1 MNTYNYRITTDT
13 ATTNTATLLV
23 SAGIRSFQFNFV
35 WDTVNQEQYDILDK
49 GLKDRAL
56 ADPLLDGSDIIRDYD
71 WIDWYLALPLD
82 IESYL
87 INGGAYPQSLRNT
100 DTAVRANLMN
110 ESRDEAKV
118 LSRIRNIYKDQ
129 LVWNV
134 VITELTTSKVLTGV
148 VRPGGWI
155 NNQSDIWRVRFVS
168 ALTEIGKEDLNKVF
182 IEFEVDE

>member
-13 ATTNTATLLV
+13 EASDTAALLI
-23 SAGIRSFQFNFV
+23 SAGTRSFQFNFA
-35 WDTVNQEQYDILDK
+35 WDTVNQEQYDILDR

-71 WIDWYLALPLD
+71 WIDWYLALPID
-82 IESYL
+82 IENYL
-87 INGGAYPQSLRNT
+87 NNGGAYPQSLRNT
-100 DTAVRANLMN
+100 AVAVRANLMN
-110 ESRDEAKV
+110 EFREEAKV
-118 LSRIRNIYKDQ
+118 LKRIRTIYIDQ

-148 VRPGGWI
+148 VRPGAWI

>member
-13 ATTNTATLLV
+13 ATTDTATLLV
-23 SAGIRSFQFNFV
+23 SAGSRSFQLNFI
-35 WDTVNQEQYDILDK
+35 WDTVNQEQYDIVDR

-82 IESYL
+82 IETYL
-87 INGGAYPQSLRNT
+87 RNGGAYPQSLRNT
-100 DTAVRANLMN
+100 EITVRANLMN
-110 ESRDEAKV
+110 SYREEAKD
-118 LSRIRNIYKDQ
+118 LKRIRTIYEDQ

-134 VITELTTSKVLTGV
+134 VVTELTTTEMLTGV
-148 VRPGGWI
+148 VRTGAWI
-155 NNQSDIWRVRFVS
+155 NNQSDVWRLRFVS
-168 ALTEIGKEDLNKVF
+168 ALTEIGKEDLSKVF